1 MADTTTTTYGLTKPE
16 VGASTDTWGTK
27 LNTNLDSIDDLLD
40 GTTAIAPNLTAG
52 SWEVGGV
59 AVTSTAAELNLLD
72 GATVSTAE
80 INYLDITTLGTSEAS
95 KVVTADAN
103 GDVVAAAEFRAVSYN
118 ETLGTITSSNLDL
131 ETGNVFND
139 SISAN
144 TTYTFSNPPAS
155 GTAFGFTLK
164 VTVSGTRT
172 ITWPASVDWAGGEAP
187 EAPASGETDV
197 FAFYTTDGGTTYYG
211 FQAGDAMA

>member
-1 MADTTTTTYGLTKPE
+1 MSKARDLADFVAAGGQL
-16 VGASTDTWGTK
+16 A
-27 LNTNLDSIDDLLD
+27 D
-40 GTTAIAPNLTAG
+40 GVINVSEIGDLTA
-52 SWEVGGV
+52 
-59 AVTSTAAELNLLD
+59 TAAELNTLD
-72 GATVSTAE
+72 GYTGAVADL
-80 INYLDITTLGTSEAS
+80 NRVDVTTEGTSEAS

-118 ETLGTITSSNLDL
+118 ETLGTITSSDLDL

-172 ITWPASVDWAGGEAP
+172 ITWPSSVDWAGGTAP
-187 EAPASGETDV
+187 DAPASGETDV

>member
-1 MADTTTTTYGLTKPE
+1 MSKARDLADFVAAGGQL
-16 VGASTDTWGTK
+16 A
-27 LNTNLDSIDDLLD
+27 D
-40 GTTAIAPNLTAG
+40 GVISVSEISDLTA
-52 SWEVGGV
+52 
-59 AVTSTAAELNLLD
+59 TAAELNTLD
-72 GATVSTAE
+72 GITADVGELNKLDGVTATTAE

-103 GDVVAAAEFRAVSYN
+103 GDVIASAEFRAVSYN
-118 ETLGTITSSNLDL
+118 ETVGTITSSDLDL
-131 ETGNVFND
+131 ETGNVFNH

-187 EAPASGETDV
+187 EAPAAGETDV

-211 FQAGDAMA
+211 FLAGDAMA